1 MTEIHVVADIDH
13 SPPPTGPVTAR
24 SREPLWRQ
32 MAGQALRQRRSARGQ
47 TLGQVAAR
55 AGVSPQYLSEIERGL
70 KDPSSEIIA
79 AVSGALG
86 TSLLDLTADVAR
98 SLSASRTP
106 CAQAAPARLSCA
118 LAA

>member
-1 MTEIHVVADIDH
+1 MTEIHVVADVDH
-13 SPPPTGPVTAR
+13 AGSAASPVTVR
-24 SREPLWRQ
+24 SHEPLWRQ
-32 MAGQALRQRRSARGQ
+32 MVGQALRQRRNVRGQ

-79 AVSGALG
+79 ALSGALG

-98 SLSASRTP
+98 TLSASRTP
-106 CAQAAPARLSCA
+106 CAQAAPATLSCA

>member
-1 MTEIHVVADIDH
+1 MTEICVVADIDH

-32 MAGQALRQRRSARGQ
+32 MAGQALRQRRNARGQ
-47 TLGQVAAR
+47 TLDQVADR

-70 KDPSSEIIA
+70 KDLSSEILA

-98 SLSASRTP
+98 SLSSSRTP
-106 CAQAAPARLSCA
+106 HAQVTSVTMSCA